1 MNEGVARVKP
11 TWKKALHAMV
21 TLGVMGGL
29 VSGCGQANASNASNA
44 SNAPHSGSASV
55 KAKAASGKVVTLYF
69 GSYSVTQQIYE
80 QKLFPMFQKYWK
92 QKTGQTVQFQAS
104 FDASGAEATAI
115 ANGLPVDVAAL
126 SLESDINKIQKA
138 GLITHNWKDTPT
150 HGMVTD
156 SIVAI
161 AVRKGNPK
169 HIKTWADLA
178 KPGVVVDL
186 PNPATS
192 GGAKWDINAIY
203 YATLRHG
210 SADQAKSLL
219 ASIVKNV
226 QVLDKSGEASM
237 TTFVNG
243 VGDACVSYEN
253 EILEK
258 SNHLKTFD
266 EVIPSS
272 TMLIENPI
280 ALVDKNADAHGDR
293 QVAQAFI
300 NWLEG
305 PDAQRVFMQYGFR
318 PVNPSLKAEAAKQF
332 KTPADLFTAAD
343 VGGWTKINDTLY
355 STNGI
360 WNQVLEGR

>member
-1 MNEGVARVKP
+1 MFWRWMQHMRKP
-11 TWKKALHAMV
+11 WQKALGVSAMV
-21 TLGVMGGL
+21 GAVLGGL
-29 VSGCGQANASNASNA
+29 VSGCGSPNSSQESSAA
-44 SNAPHSGSASV
+44 SASV
-55 KAKAASGKVVTLYF
+55 KSADVKGKVVTLYF

-92 QKTGQTVQFQAS
+92 QKTGQTVRFQAS

-126 SLESDINKIQKA
+126 SLESDIDKIQKA

-169 HIKTWADLA
+169 HIETWADLA
-178 KPGVVVDL
+178 KPGVIVDL

-210 SADQAKSLL
+210 SASEAKSLL
-219 ASIVKNV
+219 AAIVKNV

-318 PVNPSLKAEAAKQF
+318 PVNPSLKAEAEKQF

-343 VGGWTKINDTLY
+343 VGGWSSINKTLY
-355 STNGI
+355 GQNGI